1 MAANT
6 VPTKAETRVAEYVT
20 EPLSPIEARKTED
33 EALHHAGQVGGAVM
47 PSRWLRVEV
56 ETKRISDSMSAEAQ
70 ARRAA
75 EHTPGE

>member
-1 MAANT
+1 MAAST
-6 VPTKAETRVAEYVT
+6 APTKSEAKAAEYVA